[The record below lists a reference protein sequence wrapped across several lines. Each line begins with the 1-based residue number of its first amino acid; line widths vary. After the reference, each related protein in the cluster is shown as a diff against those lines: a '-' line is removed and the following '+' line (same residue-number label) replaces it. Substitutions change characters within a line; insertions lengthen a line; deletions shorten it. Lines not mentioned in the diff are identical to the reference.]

1 MENAVY
7 VSLLFV
13 HLASAVVWLGGMVFA
28 HFALRPA
35 AMQVLEPPARLPLMT
50 LALGR
55 FFRLVAVAVVA
66 ILLSGWLLIARVG
79 LAQAPVGWHL
89 MLAIGVLMA
98 LVFAFIYV
106 RLYPAL
112 RAAVAAKQWASGASV
127 LNRIRGLVF
136 VNLCLGFLA
145 VAAAAYARA

>member
-1 MENAVY
+1 MEIALY
-7 VSLLFV
+7 ASLLFV

-35 AMQVLEPPARLPLMT
+35 AMQVLEPPARLPLMA

-79 LAQAPVGWHL
+79 FAQAPVGWHL

-98 LVFAFIYV
+98 LIFAFIYL

-112 RAAVAAKQWASGASV
+112 RAAVASKQWPAGAGV
-127 LNRIRGLVF
+127 LERIRGLVF
-136 VNLCLGFLA
+136 VNLCLVFLA
-145 VAAAAYARA
+145 VAAAAYARG

>member
-7 VSLLFV
+7 ASLLFV

-50 LALGR
+50 AALGR

-79 LAQAPVGWHL
+79 LAQAPVAWHL

-98 LVFAFIYV
+98 LIFAFIYL

-112 RAAVAAKQWASGASV
+112 RAAVAATQWPAAAAV

-136 VNLCLGFLA
+136 VNLCLGFVA

>member
-7 VSLLFV
+7 ASLLFV

-112 RAAVAAKQWASGASV
+112 RDAVAAKQWAAGASV

>member
-7 VSLLFV
+7 ASLLFV

-35 AMQVLEPPARLPLMT
+35 AMQLLEPPARLPLMT

-112 RAAVAAKQWASGASV
+112 RAAVAAKQWAAGASV